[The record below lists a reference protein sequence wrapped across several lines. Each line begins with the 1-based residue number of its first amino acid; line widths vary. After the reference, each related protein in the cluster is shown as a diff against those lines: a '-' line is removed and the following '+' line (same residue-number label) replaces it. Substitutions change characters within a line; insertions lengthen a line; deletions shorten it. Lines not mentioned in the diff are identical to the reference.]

1 MLHAV
6 LCSIFLSFLLAFL
19 LERMKSRTLLAL
31 TFFAVCTAPGGF
43 PIRDS
48 AQYAVSV
55 THYALS
61 ARIDNERHYV
71 QGEARFAIQCLHDSL
86 AELHFIIPAPL
97 EFYSVRDAMDKRYD
111 RRLIDLPGGGVEVV
125 VFLDS
130 PVPTHSV
137 TVVRLLFEGE
147 VDTTST
153 HPVFI
158 GTSGFLF
165 TYSGGRPW
173 WPQLIAPAPAPAA
186 ETELSIIASSSIRV
200 FADGRMDSSRQSE
213 KLIRWTFA
221 QDSTTALD
229 RCFFTCGIV
238 NVESNTAVDADST
251 VVFRLHRPPA
261 AMDPALV
268 SRILYQLGEASDFF
282 SALTR
287 RHPPAYSLE
296 YIIVGN
302 DDHLRDW
309 LHTPGLIFVPNSP
322 AFGQDD
328 SAALMTGEG
337 NPWIHQL
344 SHWYGFPV
352 ADSLRWMEEAW
363 AGYLTHRYLL
373 ARTDSSFRRRE
384 RLALL
389 SRVLDFYPTPSLA
402 AAQEDP
408 QAARGTYVLL
418 MLEYLLGRDLFDG
431 MMRTI
436 LAHHG
441 EQPLRFSEFQ
451 VACEEA
457 YGSSLD
463 WFFRQWILQTGYP
476 ELVMSSDIRQTS
488 RGTYAVQIT
497 ISQRGDLF
505 TMPIDVVLFST
516 SRPIAK
522 RLLLR
527 KQDQD
532 QVFEFVV
539 PTKPVR
545 IELDPDYDVLRWIPK
560 IRLLAHALTAQ
571 KQRAGG
577 RDLQSSE
584 LEASLTI
591 KLDPNNHAGWN
602 SVAYFAL
609 AKAAVIRED
618 LKKAEELFRKASIM
632 EAVEPAQIYPVISL
646 VRLGNVLEMQS
657 KRDEALQLYQLALSS
672 GERNPRLYAYA
683 ISEAQKYL
691 QHRFVSSDAFWYGF
705 Y

>member
-1 MLHAV
+1 M
-6 LCSIFLSFLLAFL
+6 
-19 LERMKSRTLLAL
+19 RSRTLLIL
-31 TFFAVCTAPGGF
+31 TFFAVSTAPGGF
-43 PIRDS
+43 SNRDS
-48 AQYAVSV
+48 AKYTASV
-55 THYALS
+55 THYVLS
-61 ARIDNERHYV
+61 ARIDNERHYI
-71 QGEARFAIQCLHDSL
+71 QGEARFVIQCLHDSL

-130 PVPTHSV
+130 PVPAYSA

-153 HPVFI
+153 HPVFV
-158 GTSGFLF
+158 GASEFLL
-165 TYSGGRPW
+165 TYSGDRTW
-173 WPQLIAPAPAPAA
+173 WPQLIAPAPAPTA
-186 ETELSIIASSSIRV
+186 ETELSILAASGMRV

-213 KLIRWTFA
+213 KLVRWTFT

-229 RCFFTCGIV
+229 HCFFTCGIV
-238 NVESNTAVDADST
+238 NVESSAVVSVDST
-251 VVFRLHRPPA
+251 VTFRLHQSPA
-261 AMDPALV
+261 AMDPVLAT
-268 SRILYQLGEASDFF
+268 RILYQLSDAFEFF

-287 RHPPAYSLE
+287 QRPPGTFLDYVV
-296 YIIVGN
+296 VGN

-309 LHTPGLIFVPNSP
+309 LHTPELIFVPNSP
-322 AFGQDD
+322 AFSQDD

-384 RLALL
+384 RLGLL
-389 SRVLDFYPTPSLA
+389 SQILDFYPTPPLA
-402 AAQEDP
+402 AAQEDL

-418 MLEYLLGRDLFDG
+418 MLEYLLGRDLFDS
-431 MMRTI
+431 MMRSI
-436 LAHHG
+436 LAHRG
-441 EQPLRFSEFQ
+441 GQPLRFSEFQ
-451 VACEEA
+451 IACEEA
-457 YGSSLD
+457 YGSPLD
-463 WFFRQWILQTGYP
+463 WFFRQWVLQTGYP
-476 ELVMSSDIRQTS
+476 ELVMSSDVRQTN
-488 RGTYAVQIT
+488 RGTYSVQIT

-505 TMPIDVVLFST
+505 TMPVDVVLFSNA
-516 SRPIAK
+516 RPIAR
-522 RLLLR
+522 RLLVR
-527 KQDQD
+527 EQD

-560 IRLLAHALTAQ
+560 IRLLAHAMTAQ
-571 KQRAGG
+571 KLIAGG
-577 RDLQSSE
+577 HDLPSSE
-584 LEASLTI
+584 QEASLTL

-602 SVAYFAL
+602 GVAYFAL
-609 AKAAVIRED
+609 AKTAVIRGD

-657 KRDEALQLYQLALSS
+657 KREEALQLYQLALSS
-672 GERNPRLYAYA
+672 GERNPHLYAYA

-691 QHRFVSSDAFWYGF
+691 QHKFITSEAFWYGF